1 MKYSKLEKLILIYV
15 VVFALSGFYAIGV
28 SHIVEGRF
36 WDGILTF
43 AITKLLVTHIYLAC
57 KGEI

>member
-1 MKYSKLEKLILIYV
+1 MKYSKLAKLLLIWSSA
-15 VVFALSGFYAIGV
+15 FALSGFYAIGV

-36 WDGILTF
+36 WDGVLTF
-43 AITKLLVTHIYLAC
+43 AITKMLVIHIYLVC